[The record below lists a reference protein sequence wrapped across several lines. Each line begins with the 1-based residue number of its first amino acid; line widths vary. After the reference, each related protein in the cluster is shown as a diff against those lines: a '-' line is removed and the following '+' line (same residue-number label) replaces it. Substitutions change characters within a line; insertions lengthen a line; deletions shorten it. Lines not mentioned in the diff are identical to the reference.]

1 METQEIKEKA
11 RHTRETAREI
21 YAGWHSMHNW
31 LSPFN
36 NHCHKKGTM
45 LDLKRITEYN
55 QMQYV
60 VLDLNTGLDK
70 PSM

>member
-1 METQEIKEKA
+1 MQGDILCTTDSVPLTTIV
-11 RHTRETAREI
+11 I
-21 YAGWHSMHNW
+21 
-31 LSPFN
+31 
-36 NHCHKKGTM
+36 KKGTM
-45 LDLKRITEYN
+45 LDLKRIKEYN